1 MRSLWSLPSWR
12 DISCVPGALPSPC
25 ERKQD
30 RERKRVLL
38 GSLGPW
44 IQPLLKS
51 RSLKT
56 FQLHGPLNPPVYTG
70 GEGVSF
76 SSFAARV
83 LAPEVSIHGSVSSSH
98 TEHGPAFWRFRGTC
112 RGIQAAS
119 SAWRLAEESGRPFT
133 SRSSC
138 GGAGGLGTVPCALRG
153 ARVSSPGTQDANTGP
168 RCHQC
173 GESGVQ

>member
-112 RGIQAAS
+112 RGIDPQQHG
-119 SAWRLAEESGRPFT
+119 SAGVH
-133 SRSSC
+133 
-138 GGAGGLGTVPCALRG
+138 GGLGAG
-153 ARVSSPGTQDANTGP
+153 ARSERREPPVWHRAPRPRHPSVSV
-168 RCHQC
+168 
-173 GESGVQ
+173 SG